1 MPDEQPMQPSQTV
14 QAAEPMHSVEQMQA
28 KSGHGAVDQLDPQR
42 GSDETMAEKEPSAL
56 SIPPLMSALR
66 LHEPGG
72 PAELVLEQ
80 LETPRPGPG
89 EALVRVHAAAI
100 TRNEL
105 DWPVDRLPATPSY
118 EFAGVVAAVG
128 PGVEEVA
135 IGESVYALGDFDCD
149 GAAADYAI
157 VRADLLAPKPRTLE
171 YIESAAVPLA
181 ALSAWQALF
190 DHGNLSEG
198 ERVLIH
204 GAAGGVG
211 GFAVQLAHS
220 RGAYVI
226 GTASGGNVATARSLG
241 ADQVVDHTSTRFED
255 VVEEVDLVFDTVG
268 GERLERS
275 PAVVRRG
282 GRLVSLAAEPPQERA
297 AARGIAALYFVVE
310 PNREQLIEVARLV
323 DGGGLKVTID
333 AVFALADARAAFERS
348 LGEHDGGKIVLRVAN
363 E

>member
-1 MPDEQPMQPSQTV
+1 MPDEQPMQPTQSV
-14 QAAEPMHSVEQMQA
+14 QAAEPMQA
-28 KSGHGAVDQLDPQR
+28 KDGHEAVGHLYPQ
-42 GSDETMAEKEPSAL
+42 GDSDETMAEKEPPAL
-56 SIPPLMSALR
+56 SIPSLMSALR

-72 PAELVLEQ
+72 VAGLVLEQ
-80 LETPRPGPG
+80 LETPRPGPA

-105 DWPVDRLPATPSY
+105 DWPVARLPATPSY

-128 PGVEEVA
+128 PGVDEVT
-135 IGESVYALGDFDCD
+135 IGESVYALGDFGRD
-149 GAAADYAI
+149 GGAADYAI
-157 VRADLLAPKPRTLE
+157 IRADLLAPKPRLLG
-171 YIESAAVPLA
+171 YVESAALPLA

-211 GFAVQLAHS
+211 GFAVQLAHG

-226 GTASGGNVATARSLG
+226 GTASGGNVATAYSLG

-268 GERLERS
+268 GERLKRS
-275 PAVVRRG
+275 PAVVRRN
-282 GRLVSLAAEPPQERA
+282 GRLVSLVAEPPQERA

-310 PNREQLIEVARLV
+310 PNREQLVELARLV
-323 DGGGLKVTID
+323 DGGGLQVTID
-333 AVFALADARAAFERS
+333 QVFALADARAAFDRS
-348 LGEHDGGKIVLRVAN
+348 VGEHNGGKIVLRVTH